1 MKDPKIYIILSI
13 LLLIAIIFIYQYIF
27 GIYEVTYSVDHRK
40 IFADNQSTATIT
52 VVPVNSFGW
61 KAPLRSSPA
70 KFRIV
75 EGADLVEIIQ
85 NSPEKGFFS
94 IKAKDK
100 PGKVI
105 IWVKSIHSLLPSEI
119 EIIIE
124 PNLV

>member
-1 MKDPKIYIILSI
+1 MKDTKIYIILSI
-13 LLLIAIIFIYQYIF
+13 LLLIAALFIYQYVF
-27 GIYEVTYSVDHRK
+27 GIYEVIYSVDHK
-40 IFADNQSTATIT
+40 KLFADNQSTTTIK

-61 KAPLRSSPA
+61 KAPFRTSSA
-70 KFRIV
+70 NFQIT
-75 EGADLVEIIQ
+75 EGSELVEIIQ
-85 NSPEKGFFS
+85 LDKENGLIS

-105 IWVKSIHSLLPSEI
+105 IRIKSEHSLLPSEI